1 MIRKAASLLVLLI
14 ACTAALVGCGSS
26 SPSAPPNTNA
36 QVKVTGAFGQEA
48 DVSIPK
54 AAPSSKLAISTPIK
68 GTGAAVASGNAM
80 LAQITLY
87 KWSGKTH
94 SLVDSTYSSG
104 PQMVPASL
112 GLSGL
117 TTALKGATI
126 GSRIVAVLPPKYG
139 YGSSGNSELQITGKD
154 TLVWVLDILQQYSPT
169 AGATGAHVS
178 NGGGSLPTVTAKTG
192 QAPVVTVPTKKSPPT
207 KLSVT
212 VLNKGTGPKLATGDT
227 AVTQY
232 VGVIW
237 RTGKVFSTS
246 WPSSSEPESTPF
258 SFQLGTGVVAG
269 FSDGLKG
276 VPVGSRVMIV
286 IPPSLGYGKS
296 GESSAG
302 IKGTDT
308 LVFVVDVL
316 GLQAPSS

>member
-1 MIRKAASLLVLLI
+1 MLRKAASLLVLLI

-26 SPSAPPNTNA
+26 SPPTSSNANA
-36 QVKVTGAFGQEA
+36 QVKVTGSFGKDA
-48 DVSIPK
+48 NVSIPK
-54 AAPSSKLAISTPIK
+54 STPSTKLAISTPIK
-68 GTGAAVASGNAM
+68 GTGPAVASGNAI
-80 LAQITLY
+80 LADITLY
-87 KWSGKTH
+87 KWSGKTN
-94 SLVDSTYSSG
+94 SLIDSTYGSG
-104 PQMVPASL
+104 PQMVPSSL
-112 GLSGL
+112 GLTGL
-117 TTALKGATI
+117 ATALKGATV
-126 GSRIVAVLPPKYG
+126 GSRVVAVLPPQYG
-139 YGSSGNSELQITGKD
+139 YGSAGNTQLQITGKD
-154 TLVWVLDILQQYSPT
+154 TLVWVIDILQQYSPT
-169 AGATGAHVS
+169 AAATGAHVS

-192 QAPVVTVPTKKSPPT
+192 QAPVVSVPKKAPPA

-227 AVTQY
+227 VVTQY

-246 WPSSSEPESTPF
+246 WPSASSQQSVPF
-258 SFQLGTGVVAG
+258 SFQLGSGVVPG

-286 IPPSLGYGKS
+286 IPPSLGYGKA

-302 IKGTDT
+302 IKSTDT

-316 GLQAPSS
+316 GVQAPIT